1 MTTLAMKTLNLLIAD
16 GRDALLAKWGD
27 LLRQAFSGA
36 ARKNPADL
44 TSLPAVVDRLADA
57 FRNAASPA
65 TMNDPSFAGLG
76 KFMTDVSAALAREGY
91 TPEETAVFVMSLKA
105 AADPM
110 LAAEYSDA
118 PERWVCE
125 LKVLNDIVDQLASL
139 TFSAYMA
146 AREEIILRQSEA
158 ILEISTPALLIW
170 DNIVMMPLIGVI
182 DTRRAQHVMEQLLT
196 GITREGARVAI
207 IDVTGVPNID
217 TRVALHL
224 TKAVSAARMLGAE
237 VIVTGFSP
245 DVAQTLV
252 RLDVDLTSM
261 RTRGTLRAGF
271 AEALRLIRKRVG
283 PIA

>member
-1 MTTLAMKTLNLLIAD
+1 MTTLAIRTLNLLIVD
-16 GRDALLAKWGD
+16 CRDELLAKWRS
-27 LLRQAFSGA
+27 LLRVAFSGA

-44 TSLPAVVDRLADA
+44 TSLEAVIGRLVEA
-57 FRNAASPA
+57 FGNAASPA
-65 TMNDPSFAGLG
+65 TINDPAFAELA
-76 KFMTDVSAALAREGY
+76 KFMADVSSALAREGY
-91 TPEETAVFVMSLKA
+91 TPEETAVFVMSLKG
-105 AADPM
+105 AADPL
-110 LAAEYSDA
+110 LAAEYRDV
-118 PERWVCE
+118 PERWARE
-125 LKVLNDIVDQLASL
+125 IKAMNDIVDQLASL

-170 DNIVMMPLIGVI
+170 DGIVMMPLIGVI
-182 DTRRAQHVMEQLLT
+182 DTRRAQHVMEQLLV
-196 GITREGARVAI
+196 GIAREGARVAI

-283 PIA
+283 PIV

>member
-1 MTTLAMKTLNLLIAD
+1 MTTLTMKTLNLLIAD
-16 GRDALLAKWGD
+16 GRDALLQKWGE
-27 LLRQAFSGA
+27 LLRQAFYGA

-44 TSLPAVVDRLADA
+44 TSLEAVVDRLADA
-57 FRNAASPA
+57 FRNAASPPA
-65 TMNDPSFAGLG
+65 MNDPAFADLA
-76 KFMTDVSAALAREGY
+76 KFMTNVSSALAREGY

-110 LAAEYSDA
+110 MAEEYRHV
-118 PERWVCE
+118 PERWVYE
-125 LKVLNDIVDQLASL
+125 TKVLNDIVDQLASL

-146 AREEIILRQSEA
+146 AREEIIRRQSEA

-182 DTRRAQHVMEQLLT
+182 DTSRAQHVMEQLLM
-196 GITREGARVAI
+196 GIAREGARVAI

-224 TKAVSAARMLGAE
+224 TKAVTAARMLGAE
-237 VIVTGFSP
+237 VIITGFSP

-283 PIA
+283 PID

>member
-1 MTTLAMKTLNLLIAD
+1 MTTLAMKTLNQLIVD
-16 GRDALLAKWGD
+16 GRDVLLAEWSD
-27 LLRQAFSGA
+27 LLRRAFSGA

-44 TSLPAVVDRLADA
+44 TSLEAVIDRLVDA
-57 FRNAASPA
+57 FQNAVSPA
-65 TMNDPSFAGLG
+65 TMKDPAFAGLA

-91 TPEETAVFVMSLKA
+91 TPEETAIFVMSLKA
-105 AADPM
+105 AAEPM

-196 GITREGARVAI
+196 GIAREGARVAI

-261 RTRGTLRAGF
+261 RTQGTLRGGF

-283 PIA
+283 PMG

>member
-1 MTTLAMKTLNLLIAD
+1 MTSPEMKTLNLLIVN
-16 GRDALLAKWGD
+16 GRDVLLGNWSD

-44 TSLPAVVDRLADA
+44 TSLEAVIDRLVDA
-57 FRNAASPA
+57 FRNAASPV
-65 TMNDPSFAGLG
+65 TINDPAFAGLA
-76 KFMTDVSAALAREGY
+76 KFMTDVSSALAREGY
-91 TPEETAVFVMSLKA
+91 TPEETAMFVMSLKA
-105 AADPM
+105 AADPI
-110 LAAEYSDA
+110 LAAEYSVA
-118 PERWVCE
+118 PDRWVAE
-125 LKVLNDIVDQLASL
+125 LKVLNDIVDHLASL

-196 GITREGARVAI
+196 GIAREGARVAI

-224 TKAVSAARMLGAE
+224 TKAVSAARMLGAD
-237 VIVTGFSP
+237 VIITGFSP

-252 RLDVDLTSM
+252 QLDVDLTNM
-261 RTRGTLRAGF
+261 RTCGTLRAGF

-283 PIA
+283 AIG

>member
-1 MTTLAMKTLNLLIAD
+1 MTTVAMKPLNLLIVD
-16 GRDALLAKWGD
+16 GRDALLARWSD

-44 TSLPAVVDRLADA
+44 TSLEAVIDRLVDA

-65 TMNDPSFAGLG
+65 TINDPAFVGLA
-76 KFMTDVSAALAREGY
+76 KFMTNVSSALAREGY
-91 TPEETAVFVMSLKA
+91 TPEETALLVMSLKA
-105 AADPM
+105 AAEPM
-110 LAAEYSDA
+110 LAAEYSAA
-118 PERWVCE
+118 PERWVGE
-125 LKVLNDIVDQLASL
+125 MKVMNDIVDQLASL

-182 DTRRAQHVMEQLLT
+182 DTRRAQHVMEQLLE
-196 GITREGARVAI
+196 GIAREGARVAI

-237 VIVTGFSP
+237 VIITGFSP

>member
-1 MTTLAMKTLNLLIAD
+1 MTTLALKTLNLLIVD
-16 GRDALLAKWGD
+16 GRDALLAKWSD
-27 LLRQAFSGA
+27 LLRLAFSGA

-44 TSLPAVVDRLADA
+44 TSLEAVVDRLVDA
-57 FRNAASPA
+57 FENAASPA
-65 TMNDPSFAGLG
+65 TISDPAFADLA
-76 KFMTDVSAALAREGY
+76 KFMTDVSSALAHEGY
-91 TPEETAVFVMSLKA
+91 TPEETAVFVMSLKG
-105 AADPM
+105 AADPL
-110 LAAEYSDA
+110 LAAEYRDA
-118 PERWVCE
+118 PERWALE
-125 LKVLNDIVDQLASL
+125 IKALNDIVDQLASL

-158 ILEISTPALLIW
+158 ILEVSTPALLIW
-170 DNIVMMPLIGVI
+170 DNIVMMPLIGLI

-196 GITREGARVAI
+196 GIAREGARVAI

-237 VIVTGFSP
+237 VIITGFSP
-245 DVAQTLV
+245 NVAQTLV
-252 RLDVDLTSM
+252 RLDVDLTNI

-283 PIA
+283 PIV